1 LKIRP
6 GDPILID
13 RGTEAQ
19 PLRGKVRLMEPSAF
33 TKISALGVEEQRVNA
48 IGDFGEAHRLGDAYR
63 VDVKIVVWEGK
74 EILQVPWSALFRCH
88 KTNWCTF
95 IVNHGKVQQ
104 QQVSIGQRSDLAAEI
119 RQGVKQ
125 GDVVILHP
133 TEQLKTGDRVSP
145 R

>member
-1 LKIRP
+1 V
-6 GDPILID
+6 
-13 RGTEAQ
+13 
-19 PLRGKVRLMEPSAF
+19 PL
-33 TKISALGVEEQRVNA
+33 
-48 IGDFGEAHRLGDAYR
+48 
-63 VDVKIVVWEGK
+63 
-74 EILQVPWSALFRCH
+74 SALFRCNRTNR
-88 KTNWCTF
+88 TNWCTF
-95 IVNHGKVQQ
+95 VVKNGKVDR